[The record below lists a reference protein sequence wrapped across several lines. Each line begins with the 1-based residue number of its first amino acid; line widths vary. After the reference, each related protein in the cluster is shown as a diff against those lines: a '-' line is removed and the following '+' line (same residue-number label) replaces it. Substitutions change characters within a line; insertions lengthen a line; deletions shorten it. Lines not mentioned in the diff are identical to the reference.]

1 MCGRQELGEDV
12 RTRVWP
18 GRSQQCDLLEKRDQV
33 KEQST
38 VEAFAVLER
47 DKNML
52 ALVRLQIG
60 MERLQ
65 IVVQVSFERLQSW

>member
-1 MCGRQELGEDV
+1 MAAKSWGEDV

-18 GRSQQCDLLEKRDQV
+18 GRSQQCDLLEKRNQV
-33 KEQST
+33 KEQCT
-38 VEAFAVLER
+38 IEALAVLER

-60 MERLQ
+60 MKRLQ
-65 IVVQVSFERLQSW
+65 IVVQVSLERLQSW